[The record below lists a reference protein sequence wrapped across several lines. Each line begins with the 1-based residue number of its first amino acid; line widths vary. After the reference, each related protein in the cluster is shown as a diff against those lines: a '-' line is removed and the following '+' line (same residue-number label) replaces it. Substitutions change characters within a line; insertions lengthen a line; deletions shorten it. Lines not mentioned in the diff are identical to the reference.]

1 MIADHR
7 RRPLGTRGER
17 GNQDDPDRVRRRH
30 AGRARPH
37 CQPRPAGRQHNRH
50 HNLSGELTPKCLE
63 LLSELV
69 PRARVIA
76 LLVNPNASRTED
88 MIEDLQVAARS
99 RRVIVDK
106 GTRSFIMLALNEGVA
121 ILPR

>member
-1 MIADHR
+1 MIADDR

-17 GNQDDPDRVRRRH
+17 GNHDDPDRVRRH
-30 AGRARPH
+30 AGRARPR